1 MGTANRT
8 RPLGVPETG
17 ARLVV
22 VAIQAMATVAVVGAV
37 LALPV
42 VPVVVNAQRLAAAA
56 MVVVAVTVAEPVV
69 VVSLRVPQ
77 GVVLSYPAAVG
88 HALRRQEAVTSSV
101 MNT

>member
-8 RPLGVPETG
+8 RPLGFPETE

-22 VAIQAMATVAVVGAV
+22 VAIQVMATVAVVGAV

-42 VPVVVNAQRLAAAA
+42 VSVVVNAQRLAAAV
-56 MVVVAVTVAEPVV
+56 MVVVVAVTVAENVV
-69 VVSLRVPQ
+69 AVSLRVPQ

-88 HALRRQEAVTSSV
+88 NALRRETATNSV
-101 MNT
+101 MNI